1 MVGGIVVSKAGK
13 ALNDTVD
20 GVLNFLGLARKEEK
34 SIANTTGQM
43 TKGTAKSDAELTQ
56 QVQIKYGSTSKTGST
71 EGKTIKD
78 AVRLSDDTPSSGG
91 SININ
96 LSGLNKA
103 QNSVTGISKSKALAG
118 AGLTAAGA
126 AMATAALVQATTSTQ
141 NPSGSDALHTDP
153 SGGGSPAQS
162 NPYDPSE
169 YYAYG
174 YQQGVT
180 DADNEWSNWFN
191 SLFGG
196 AEEQAQQIFEPFE
209 EIPFV
214 GDAVEE
220 VRSKGLAL
228 PALIGVIIVLAIAGH
243 LIRKKLRRSG
253 HGKAGRHHKRR

>member
-34 SIANTTGQM
+34 TIANTTGQAS
-43 TKGTAKSDAELTQ
+43 KGNAKRDAELRQ
-56 QVQIKYGSTSKTGST
+56 QVQSKFGNTSKQGST
-71 EGKTIKD
+71 EGKEIQY
-78 AVRLSDDTPSSGG
+78 AVRLPDDTPSSGA
-91 SININ
+91 SINIH

-126 AMATAALVQATTSTQ
+126 AMATAALVQSTSSTQ
-141 NPSGSDALHTDP
+141 NPSGSDAMHTDP
-153 SGGGSPAQS
+153 SGEDSQTLP

-174 YQQGVT
+174 FQQGVT

-196 AEEQAQQIFEPFE
+196 AEEQAQQIFAPFE

-228 PALIGVIIVLAIAGH
+228 PALIGVIIVLTVAGH

>member
-1 MVGGIVVSKAGK
+1 MGAWSFAGDVVNKAASGITTAVSKFFGGSAPV
-13 ALNDTVD
+13 A
-20 GVLNFLGLARKEEK
+20 EK
-34 SIANTTGQM
+34 S
-43 TKGTAKSDAELTQ
+43 TKITAKSSSQASMQTSAKQNYQATTAKKVNNQPEYGVAVKVPNDAPE
-56 QVQIKYGSTSKTGST
+56 
-71 EGKTIKD
+71 
-78 AVRLSDDTPSSGG
+78 
-91 SININ
+91 N
-96 LSGLNKA
+96 LSGLSKA

-118 AGLTAAGA
+118 AGLTAAA
-126 AMATAALVQATTSTQ
+126 AVMATAALVQSTSSTQ
-141 NPSGSDALHTDP
+141 NPSGSDAMHTDP
-153 SGGGSPAQS
+153 SEGSQAQA
-162 NPYDPSE
+162 NAYDPYD

-209 EIPFV
+209 EIPLV

-228 PALIGVIIVLAIAGH
+228 PALIGVIIVLAVGGH

-253 HGKAGRHHKRR
+253 HGKSRTHHKRH

>member
-1 MVGGIVVSKAGK
+1 MGLISSGKDALIRLLGGSAPAAEKTVTKTLTGEEEVLQALREQQKTTLNAGGTVSVESREFGK
-13 ALNDTVD
+13 ELENSIIK
-20 GVLNFLGLARKEEK
+20 RKELE
-34 SIANTTGQM
+34 IAAT
-43 TKGTAKSDAELTQ
+43 
-56 QVQIKYGSTSKTGST
+56 
-71 EGKTIKD
+71 
-78 AVRLSDDTPSSGG
+78 
-91 SININ
+91 
-96 LSGLNKA
+96 KA

-209 EIPFV
+209 EIPLV
-214 GDAVEE
+214 GDAVED

-228 PALIGVIIVLAIAGH
+228 PALIAIIAVLAVGGH

-253 HGKAGRHHKRR
+253 HGKSRTHHKRH

>member
-1 MVGGIVVSKAGK
+1 MGALSFAGDVVNKAASGITTAVSKLFGGSAPV
-13 ALNDTVD
+13 A
-20 GVLNFLGLARKEEK
+20 EK
-34 SIANTTGQM
+34 S
-43 TKGTAKSDAELTQ
+43 TKITAKSSSQASMQTSAKQNYQATTAKKVNTQPEYGEAVKLPLEADA
-56 QVQIKYGSTSKTGST
+56 T
-71 EGKTIKD
+71 ET
-78 AVRLSDDTPSSGG
+78 
-91 SININ
+91 
-96 LSGLNKA
+96 LSGLSKA

-141 NPSGSDALHTDP
+141 NPSGSDAMHTDP
-153 SGGGSPAQS
+153 SGGDSQTLP

-209 EIPFV
+209 EIPLV

-228 PALIGVIIVLAIAGH
+228 PALIGVIIVLAVGGH

>member
-1 MVGGIVVSKAGK
+1 MGIFSSGK
-13 ALNDTVD
+13 NALIR
-20 GVLNFLGLARKEEK
+20 FLGGSAPAAEK
-34 SIANTTGQM
+34 TVTKTSSQISAEMNAKLNTKINSRQKIAATENKTYVNTA
-43 TKGTAKSDAELTQ
+43 TATPAVTTP
-56 QVQIKYGSTSKTGST
+56 IKQATT
-71 EGKTIKD
+71 
-78 AVRLSDDTPSSGG
+78 A
-91 SININ
+91 
-96 LSGLNKA
+96 
-103 QNSVTGISKSKALAG
+103 VTGVSKSKALAG

-141 NPSGSDALHTDP
+141 TPSGSDALHTDP
-153 SGGGSPAQS
+153 SEGGSPAQS

-209 EIPFV
+209 EIPLV

-220 VRSKGLAL
+220 VRSNGLAL
-228 PALIGVIIVLAIAGH
+228 PALIGVIIVLAVAGH

>member
-1 MVGGIVVSKAGK
+1 MGALSFAGDVVNKAASGITTAVSKLFGGSAPV
-13 ALNDTVD
+13 A
-20 GVLNFLGLARKEEK
+20 EK
-34 SIANTTGQM
+34 S
-43 TKGTAKSDAELTQ
+43 TKITAKSSSQASMQTSAKQNYQATTAKKVNNQPEYGEAVKLPNDAPE
-56 QVQIKYGSTSKTGST
+56 
-71 EGKTIKD
+71 
-78 AVRLSDDTPSSGG
+78 
-91 SININ
+91 N
-96 LSGLNKA
+96 LSGLSKA

-228 PALIGVIIVLAIAGH
+228 PALIGVIIVLAVAGH

>member
-1 MVGGIVVSKAGK
+1 MAAEGIKN
-13 ALNDTVD
+13 ALRY
-20 GVLNFLGLARKEEK
+20 LGILPKEEK
-34 SIANTTGQM
+34 TIANTTGQM
-43 TKGTAKSDAELTQ
+43 TKGTAKSDAGY
-56 QVQIKYGSTSKTGST
+56 VQEMKKGFSSAPKTGSN
-71 EGKTIKD
+71 EGKVIQD
-78 AVRLSDDTPSSGG
+78 AVKLPNDTPSSGA

-153 SGGGSPAQS
+153 SGGDSQTLP

-228 PALIGVIIVLAIAGH
+228 PALIGVIIVLAVAGH

>member
-1 MVGGIVVSKAGK
+1 MGIFSSGKNALIRFLGGSAPAAEKTVTKSSADILKEARDGIVKNVREAGG
-13 ALNDTVD
+13 T
-20 GVLNFLGLARKEEK
+20 
-34 SIANTTGQM
+34 M
-43 TKGTAKSDAELTQ
+43 TKEQEKAYTTYTKLYRDELEFEKIT
-56 QVQIKYGSTSKTGST
+56 T
-71 EGKTIKD
+71 
-78 AVRLSDDTPSSGG
+78 
-91 SININ
+91 
-96 LSGLNKA
+96 KA
-103 QNSVTGISKSKALAG
+103 QNSVTGISKSKALAAG
-118 AGLTAAGA
+118 GLTAAGA

-220 VRSKGLAL
+220 VKSKGLAL

-243 LIRKKLRRSG
+243 LIRKNIRRSG
-253 HGKAGRHHKRR
+253 HGKAASHHKRH